1 MDGVWYKYFFFKV
14 LIILYYNNIMWYE
27 TFDSAFWITIIT
39 IITGSIGLMLKYC
52 LKSKC
57 DSVSCC
63 WGGITI
69 HRNVEIEIND
79 IERPTRNES
88 KLSI

>member
-1 MDGVWYKYFFFKV
+1 
-14 LIILYYNNIMWYE
+14 MWYE
-27 TFDSAFWITIIT
+27 TFDSAFWITVIT
-39 IITGSIGLMLKYC
+39 ILTGCVGLCIKYC

-69 HRNVEIEIND
+69 HRNVELELND
-79 IERPTRNES
+79 IESPQRNES